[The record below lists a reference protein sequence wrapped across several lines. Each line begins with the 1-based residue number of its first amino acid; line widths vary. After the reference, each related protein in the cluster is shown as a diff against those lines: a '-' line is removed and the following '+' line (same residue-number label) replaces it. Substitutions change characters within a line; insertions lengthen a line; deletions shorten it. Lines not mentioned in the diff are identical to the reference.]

1 MQRCVWGFWK
11 WCFWLCSCCFQG
23 RENNDSKCILSNTLV
38 KKTLELKGALHSI
51 NMMKMI
57 LVTIF
62 ININLSLEAVWPPK
76 CISLVTTTCINFW
89 YHFLI
94 NSFPFGCQP
103 TIILNSVHCHTTLYV
118 PNSKVGKWPRPPTRA
133 YFFSAS
139 IKNDYQTVIGP
150 IRVRIG
156 LFLDAGENRAC
167 HFH

>member
-1 MQRCVWGFWK
+1 
-11 WCFWLCSCCFQG
+11 
-23 RENNDSKCILSNTLV
+23 
-38 KKTLELKGALHSI
+38 
-51 NMMKMI
+51 MKMI

-76 CISLVTTTCINFW
+76 CISLVIATCINFW

-103 TIILNSVHCHTTLYV
+103 TIILNPVHCHTTLYV

-139 IKNDYQTVIGP
+139 FKNDYQTVIGP
-150 IRVRIG
+150 IRVRLG
-156 LFLDAGENRAC
+156 LFWMLVKTELVTFIKYNEWNIFVWLWELSYC
-167 HFH
+167 HSGASLIQNKAHICRNNDGQPRS